1 MCIIASIAI
10 WRLALNLVSG
20 VRASACANVEDEF
33 ISTVSLSSA
42 SLCQASPCPV
52 IKFELILRVAKQN
65 PHLYERDVE
74 AILGRISDALV
85 AGD

>member
-1 MCIIASIAI
+1 M
-10 WRLALNLVSG
+10 
-20 VRASACANVEDEF
+20 
-33 ISTVSLSSA
+33 STVSLSPT